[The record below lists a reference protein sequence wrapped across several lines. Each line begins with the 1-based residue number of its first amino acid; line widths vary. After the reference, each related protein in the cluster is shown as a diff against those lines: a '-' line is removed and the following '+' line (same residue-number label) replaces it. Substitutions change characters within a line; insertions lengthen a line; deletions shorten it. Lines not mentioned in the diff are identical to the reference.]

1 MLNIHK
7 FEKVVDNDELAFAI
21 SMEKRNPESTE
32 VFGKFN
38 ISVDGKRT
46 IWVNTT
52 SDEVAESL
60 TKRNYKKIM

>member
-21 SMEKRNPESTE
+21 SMENRNPESTE

-38 ISVDGKRT
+38 VSVDGKR
-46 IWVNTT
+46 TT
-52 SDEVAESL
+52 SDEVAELL
-60 TKRNYKKIM
+60 TKRNYRKTM